1 MPPAEPDESSSAD
14 RSREL
19 DSHLV
24 RGIAWTGMSR
34 LASQMVSWGSFLIVA
49 RILAPGDIGVTAA
62 AASVVGFV
70 ALLAEFGLGSAIV
83 AKVELKP
90 EELSQLAGIAVGTAA
105 LAWLIIALMGW
116 PAAQMMRMSELTQ
129 VLPLL
134 GLTVALSTVLAI
146 PSAVMRRNMAFRGL
160 SKLEMGRS
168 VIAAIASLG
177 LALAGFR
184 FWAPLLADLL
194 SNIFLT
200 AALFRATGLKL
211 RKPQWSG
218 VADAIA
224 FSREVLVS
232 RAAWY
237 AYSNADFIVVSR
249 QLGKAALGDYSMAWT
264 MINLPSE
271 KVATLLFA
279 VTPSILARV
288 RDDLVEFRRYVLLLF
303 ESLGMVLMPT
313 AAGIGLVAA
322 DGVRV
327 ALGEKWVNSTP
338 LIQALALFAVVK
350 SLSPMTSQILISRGK
365 ADVARRQSLWGLAIL
380 PPAFIAASHWG
391 ALAVALVW
399 STVYPFLVLYQVH
412 QAARDIELSL
422 STILRRLSPV
432 ILSTL
437 GMAGGVLGV
446 QTLLETGGVHPGVRL
461 AVCIAVGGAVYLS
474 LLWVLARD
482 RLRVAYAFIRTR
494 S

>member
-1 MPPAEPDESSSAD
+1 MQ
-14 RSREL
+14 
-19 DSHLV
+19 
-24 RGIAWTGMSR
+24 GIAWTGTSR
-34 LASQMVSWGSFLIVA
+34 LASQLVSWGSFLVVA
-49 RILAPGDIGVTAA
+49 RILSPGDIGVTAA

-90 EELSQLAGIAVGTAA
+90 DELSQLAGIAVGTAA
-105 LAWLIIALMGW
+105 FAWLVIALMGW
-116 PAAQMMRMSELTQ
+116 PAAQALRISELTR

-168 VIAAIASLG
+168 VIAAVTSLG

-218 VADAIA
+218 IADAIQ
-224 FSREVLVS
+224 FSREVLIS

-288 RDDLVEFRRYVLLLF
+288 RDDLIEFRRYVLLLF

-322 DGVRV
+322 DAVSV
-327 ALGEKWVNSTP
+327 VLGQKWENSTR

-412 QAARDIELSL
+412 QAAQEIELSL

-437 GMAGGVLGV
+437 GMAGAVLSV
-446 QTLLETGGVHPGVRL
+446 QTLLESGGVHAGLRL
-461 AVCIAVGGAVYLS
+461 AVCAAVGGSVYLS

-482 RLRVAYAFIRTR
+482 RLRVAYAFIRAR
-494 S
+494 G

>member
-1 MPPAEPDESSSAD
+1 MQ
-14 RSREL
+14 
-19 DSHLV
+19 
-24 RGIAWTGMSR
+24 GIAWTGTSR
-34 LASQMVSWGSFLIVA
+34 LASQLVSWGSFLVVA
-49 RILAPGDIGVTAA
+49 RILSPGDIGVTAA

-90 EELSQLAGIAVGTAA
+90 DELSQLAGIAVGTAA
-105 LAWLIIALMGW
+105 FAWLVIALMGW
-116 PAAQMMRMSELTQ
+116 PAAQALRISELTR

-168 VIAAIASLG
+168 VIAAVASLG

-218 VADAIA
+218 IADAIQ
-224 FSREVLVS
+224 FSREVLIS

-322 DGVRV
+322 DAVSV
-327 ALGEKWVNSTP
+327 VLGQKWENSTN

-412 QAARDIELSL
+412 QAAQEIELSL

-437 GMAGGVLGV
+437 GMAGAVLSV
-446 QTLLETGGVHPGVRL
+446 QTLLESGGVHAGLRL
-461 AVCIAVGGAVYLS
+461 AVCAAVGGSVYLS

-482 RLRVAYAFIRTR
+482 RLRVAYAFIRAR
-494 S
+494 G